1 MVNLHGKRGLVVG
14 VANKDSIAWGCAS
27 AMREAGASLAL
38 TYLNDKAKGYLE
50 PLAKELQA
58 DMLLPLDVE
67 APGQM
72 DALFA
77 EVASR
82 WGKLDFLVHSIAFAP
97 AADLHG
103 RVVDCSLAG
112 FERAMRISCYSLL
125 EMARAAEPLMQD
137 GGTILTM
144 TFGGADRVVPGY
156 NMMGPVK
163 AALQSS
169 VRYLADELGPR
180 GIRVLAVSPGPIR
193 TRAAS
198 GLSLLDRMLDDAAE
212 RSPQRRTVSIDEVG
226 NLSAFLVSPGG
237 SGLTG
242 DTIYVD
248 AGRHVVC

>member
-1 MVNLHGKRGLVVG
+1 MVNLQGKRGLVVG
-14 VANKDSIAWGCAS
+14 VANKDSIAWGCAA

-50 PLAKELQA
+50 PLAEELQA

-77 EVASR
+77 EVGSR

-125 EMARAAEPLMQD
+125 EMARAAEPLVVESDLYQD
-137 GGTILTM
+137 G
-144 TFGGADRVVPGY
+144 
-156 NMMGPVK
+156 
-163 AALQSS
+163 
-169 VRYLADELGPR
+169 
-180 GIRVLAVSPGPIR
+180 
-193 TRAAS
+193 
-198 GLSLLDRMLDDAAE
+198 AAE
-212 RSPQRRTVSIDEVG
+212 RLAEAERVDPQLHRRSGRAERHGREGRCGRPGEPVRVGGVPERDRRHRRLLRGRARGADQPRLLGFEPLRRT
-226 NLSAFLVSPGG
+226 
-237 SGLTG
+237 
-242 DTIYVD
+242 
-248 AGRHVVC
+248 R